1 MGGQKGAEGRSLIT
15 LLCCAKLVSSNPS
28 IDFD

>member
-15 LLCCAKLVSSNPS
+15 LPCAKLVSSNPS